1 MALGFR
7 FETLQP
13 KMREGGLL
21 GLRPSAIPHL
31 TPYIDVLH
39 NHSPVIQIQ
48 KKKFGCGGWAFS
60 AKARGKCVVSAA
72 QTQARTP
79 VAVPI
84 RIRIVPP
91 GATFLM
97 LRARTLPPSRLP
109 LAGRLAHEARSVAHR
124 PRGALARRGTARA
137 PVFMSKRMQPEK
149 YDIISGFF
157 RLRSVL
163 CVSHFHGSR
172 IKR

>member
-7 FETLQP
+7 SENP
-13 KMREGGLL
+13 SAKMREGGLL

-39 NHSPVIQIQ
+39 SHSSVIQIQ

-84 RIRIVPP
+84 RIRIVSP
-91 GATFLM
+91 GATFLV
-97 LRARTLPPSRLP
+97 LPARTLAPSRLP
-109 LAGRLAHEARSVAHR
+109 LAAGASRAKLVRGQPRARR
-124 PRGALARRGTARA
+124 ARRGTARA
-137 PVFMSKRMQPEK
+137 PVFMGERMKPENS
-149 YDIISGFF
+149 DFRSSFF

-163 CVSHFHGSR
+163 CVRHFHGSR
-172 IKR
+172 ITR